1 MEENSQTVVDDTAE
15 RSVESC
21 GSRNSFIQVT
31 LLRFDLFLY
40 KIFFIFDDESVANLE
55 LS

>member
-21 GSRNSFIQVT
+21 GSRNSFIQVM
-31 LLRFDLFLY
+31 
-40 KIFFIFDDESVANLE
+40 I
-55 LS
+55 